1 MAVDADV
8 KKSKSDA
15 EIDVKEL
22 YYDVYENNLVLL
34 CPISIKPF
42 SECDFI
48 HIRRENFEET
58 MFGTPTNTRRH
69 RKLLMCNRAKQ
80 SCLNRL
86 E

>member
-1 MAVDADV
+1 LAVDADV

-48 HIRRENFEET
+48 HI
-58 MFGTPTNTRRH
+58 
-69 RKLLMCNRAKQ
+69 KQ
-80 SCLNRL
+80 CLGHPRTQ
-86 E
+86 EDTESY